1 MRLEEPR
8 TPTREIPPPSVLPIN
23 MNEAELD
30 QLFASCIPRLQ
41 RTARLMLRDPQD
53 SEDAV
58 QEGLLLAFRNLK
70 QFQGRS
76 SFSTWLHSILRNVAR
91 THYRRTKCRPKC
103 SLEEELSDEKGSKF
117 EQHFLDPR
125 PTPEQEC
132 ELGERSRLLSEIVQE
147 LPSGY
152 AFAMKLCDVDGLEPR
167 DASQILGISSSALK
181 TCLFRARR
189 IAARRL
195 RARFC
200 PPIQGM
206 PINKN
211 SGSQPHLG
219 PPFRMSGSPLAMRNS
234 LETRRNIQST
244 RGRAKESK
252 LYEAPMNREEKGH
265 TSGKAIWRLLV
276 LSTLLCATLSLRSA
290 NAADGALTVPRGT
303 ILPVRLNS
311 TISSDKSKSGQVIT
325 GRIMQDVPL
334 ASGTVL
340 RAGSKVIGHILDV
353 SSASN
358 GGQARVSFQFDKL
371 IASGRTIPIKTNLRA
386 VAEPMT
392 VMQVEVS
399 NSSLHDYFLPSLIG
413 GDIAYQS
420 GGCCDGARWR
430 GGRKTGERWRTGSG
444 ARERPAR

>member
-117 EQHFLDPR
+117 EQHFIDPR

-219 PPFRMSGSPLAMRNS
+219 PPFRMSGSPFGDTQLPGDEKEYPKHA
-234 LETRRNIQST
+234 
-244 RGRAKESK
+244 RARKRV
-252 LYEAPMNREEKGH
+252 EA
-265 TSGKAIWRLLV
+265 L
-276 LSTLLCATLSLRSA
+276 
-290 NAADGALTVPRGT
+290 RGT
-303 ILPVRLNS
+303 HEPRRKRPHFWKSNLAAFGPVH
-311 TISSDKSKSGQVIT
+311 T
-325 GRIMQDVPL
+325 
-334 ASGTVL
+334 AL
-340 RAGSKVIGHILDV
+340 R
-353 SSASN
+353 N
-358 GGQARVSFQFDKL
+358 TQP
-371 IASGRTIPIKTNLRA
+371 PIR
-386 VAEPMT
+386 
-392 VMQVEVS
+392 
-399 NSSLHDYFLPSLIG
+399 
-413 GDIAYQS
+413 
-420 GGCCDGARWR
+420 
-430 GGRKTGERWRTGSG
+430 
-444 ARERPAR
+444 

>member
-1 MRLEEPR
+1 MSKVRNQETPLEYWELVLALLRPAYSVLGDWQLADYALGFALPFKVCRLIR
-8 TPTREIPPPSVLPIN
+8 TPAPSL
-23 MNEAELD
+23 
-30 QLFASCIPRLQ
+30 
-41 RTARLMLRDPQD
+41 
-53 SEDAV
+53 
-58 QEGLLLAFRNLK
+58 
-70 QFQGRS
+70 
-76 SFSTWLHSILRNVAR
+76 IL
-91 THYRRTKCRPKC
+91 
-103 SLEEELSDEKGSKF
+103 G
-117 EQHFLDPR
+117 
-125 PTPEQEC
+125 
-132 ELGERSRLLSEIVQE
+132 
-147 LPSGY
+147 LPSE
-152 AFAMKLCDVDGLEPR
+152 CR
-167 DASQILGISSSALK
+167 DLL
-181 TCLFRARR
+181 
-189 IAARRL
+189 
-195 RARFC
+195 
-200 PPIQGM
+200 
-206 PINKN
+206 
-211 SGSQPHLG
+211 
-219 PPFRMSGSPLAMRNS
+219 LAMRNS

-371 IASGRTIPIKTNLRA
+371 IASGRTIPIRTNLRA
-386 VAEPMT
+386 VAGPVT

-399 NSSLHDYFLPSLIG
+399 NE
-413 GDIAYQS
+413 QS
-420 GGCCDGARWR
+420 PRLFFAKSNW
-430 GGRKTGERWRTGSG
+430 W
-444 ARERPAR
+444 

>member
-1 MRLEEPR
+1 
-8 TPTREIPPPSVLPIN
+8 
-23 MNEAELD
+23 
-30 QLFASCIPRLQ
+30 
-41 RTARLMLRDPQD
+41 
-53 SEDAV
+53 
-58 QEGLLLAFRNLK
+58 
-70 QFQGRS
+70 
-76 SFSTWLHSILRNVAR
+76 
-91 THYRRTKCRPKC
+91 
-103 SLEEELSDEKGSKF
+103 
-117 EQHFLDPR
+117 
-125 PTPEQEC
+125 
-132 ELGERSRLLSEIVQE
+132 
-147 LPSGY
+147 
-152 AFAMKLCDVDGLEPR
+152 
-167 DASQILGISSSALK
+167 
-181 TCLFRARR
+181 
-189 IAARRL
+189 
-195 RARFC
+195 
-200 PPIQGM
+200 
-206 PINKN
+206 
-211 SGSQPHLG
+211 
-219 PPFRMSGSPLAMRNS
+219 
-234 LETRRNIQST
+234 
-244 RGRAKESK
+244 
-252 LYEAPMNREEKGH
+252 MNREEKGH

-420 GGCCDGARWR
+420 GGGAVTAPDGAVVGRLGKDGALDLVRASDRQDRDCR
-430 GGRKTGERWRTGSG
+430 GPVYGKGSPAAMWVFSSDACGMYDLPQIRVTHAGRTEPVGVISLISEKGPFNLPRG
-444 ARERPAR
+444 AGMLLRVDQ